1 MPQNPLRV
9 GNWELKG
16 ILGQGGFGEVRHWI
30 NRTTNQ
36 EIATKHIK
44 GTIKNQTSADQ
55 QRTLITRWQQELK
68 WTLQFQMPFI
78 VAGISLDDNA
88 GEFVKYLKSHHIW
101 DLPVIILEYCNGGD
115 VRSLLQRPQNV
126 NGLLEFEVREI
137 LGSLRQAVDFL
148 HTTCRVCHRDLK
160 PDNIVIHRL
169 PNGRSLY
176 KLTDFGLARASP
188 ENTIQ
193 QSVVGTRHYYAPEV
207 VDTGKYKNT
216 ADYWSMGIIAYEVA
230 TGVLPFIPHQK
241 AFNIHVNLQKKNRD
255 CIAITENYLE
265 PNSFHFHTEIPVGH
279 HLSLPWLAR
288 FTKWLPLALDYEYS
302 QRGALAAT
310 DEVQNGLPGPAI
322 FTEIDRMLKI
332 KVLTLFSAC
341 SYKRL
346 EYEVTPSTTMK
357 QLNSFIERETGYIWQ
372 TNYYVLPTGHPH
384 KRLTKSTT
392 PMDLYVEK
400 WCDNSEESR
409 NPPVMV
415 YIFNITDK
423 CTYRAQQPKMPN
435 VIRHFI
441 THSNYMK
448 LEKWLKDHLISEMH
462 HLLNTEH
469 ELVKM
474 LLCGFK
480 EYALT
485 LEDEILELQ
494 PFAKAVELKKDM
506 CCGAIQ
512 QFQLLLTD
520 AQEQQKLYLP
530 DSGEWQSNL
539 MKVSK
544 YKEVITFVEKV
555 INHYESTLRGVRSV
569 SIKESQEIND
579 TILGSDI
586 YKIKDFQRNYLN
598 RVDVTCE
605 ELANISLKFAQARHA
620 FIEDIKIK
628 HFRDGTNQTHLRYAK
643 LKDTLKNA
651 HENLMAVQRQLL
663 AHQLEMLPSANRKHE
678 QPMYQLNNAMSRLS
692 FDVGNGIHEP
702 AASLDAF
709 DSLSAENVIAKALS
723 ITQLLESEMDIDR
736 D

>member
-1 MPQNPLRV
+1 MPQNALRV

-16 ILGQGGFGEVRHWI
+16 ILGQGGFGEVKHWI
-30 NRTTNQ
+30 NRVTNQ

-44 GTIKNQTSADQ
+44 KHIKDETSADQ
-55 QRTLITRWQQELK
+55 QRTLINRWQQELK

-78 VAGISLDDNA
+78 VAGVRLDDDS
-88 GEFVKYLKSHHIW
+88 GGFVKYLKSHHIW

-115 VRSLLQRPQNV
+115 VRRLLQRPQNA

-137 LGSLRQAVDFL
+137 LGALRHAVDFL
-148 HTTCRVCHRDLK
+148 HTTCKICHRDLK

-169 PNGRSLY
+169 PNGRKLY

-241 AFNIHVNLQKKNRD
+241 AFNIHVNLEKKKRE
-255 CIAITENYLE
+255 CIAITENHLE
-265 PNSFHFHTEIPVGH
+265 PNSFLFHTQIPVGH

-288 FTKWLPLALDYEYS
+288 LTRWLPLALDYNYS
-302 QRGALAAT
+302 HRGALAAT

-322 FTEIDRMLKI
+322 FTEIDRMLKVT
-332 KVLTLFSAC
+332 VLTLFLAC

-346 EYEVTPSTTMK
+346 EYEVTPSTTME
-357 QLNSFIERETGYIWQ
+357 QLENFIERETGYKRQ

-384 KRLTKSTT
+384 KRLTKSTI

-400 WCDNSEESR
+400 WCDTSEESR

-415 YIFNITDK
+415 YIFNTTEK
-423 CTYRAQQPKMPN
+423 CKYMDPKMPN
-435 VIRHFI
+435 DLQHF
-441 THSNYMK
+441 TTSSSDMK
-448 LEKWLKDHLISEMH
+448 LEKWLSDHLVSEMH
-462 HLLNTEH
+462 HVLTTEND
-469 ELVKM
+469 LVRM

-494 PFAKAVELKKDM
+494 PFAKAIEQEKVM

-512 QFQLLLTD
+512 QFQLLLID
-520 AQEQQKLYLP
+520 AQKQQKLYLP
-530 DSGEWQSNL
+530 NSGEWQSNL
-539 MKVSK
+539 MKVNK
-544 YKEVITFVEKV
+544 YKEVIIFVEKV

-569 SIKESQEIND
+569 CITESQEINE

-598 RVDVTCE
+598 RVDAITAK
-605 ELANISLKFAQARHA
+605 ELANIGLQFAQARHA
-620 FIEDIKIK
+620 FIENKK
-628 HFRDGTNQTHLRYAK
+628 VQHFRDSTNYLHLRYSK
-643 LKDTLKNA
+643 LKDTLNNA

-663 AHQLEMLPSANRKHE
+663 AQQLEMLPSAHPKQE
-678 QPMYQLNNAMSRLS
+678 QPMHQLNNAMSRLS
-692 FDVGNGIHEP
+692 FNVGNGIHEP
-702 AASLDAF
+702 PASLDAF